1 MAVALSMPMVEER
14 DSTRLLELGLTPEEV
29 RVLTTLHQ
37 NVLLVGM
44 PRVTEAVLR
53 ALTPYLRL
61 PVQSLEVS
69 MSLPN
74 HPQGTLILRALETLD
89 WQAQHQLLHW
99 LNGLGTDTQIIS
111 LISAPL
117 YPRIEQGTF
126 HDQLYYRLNVV
137 HLEPRH
143 YP

>member
-1 MAVALSMPMVEER
+1 VALSMPMVEER
-14 DSTRLLELGLTPEEV
+14 DATRLLELGLTPEEA
-29 RVLTTLHQ
+29 RVLTTSHQ

-53 ALTPYLRL
+53 ALTPYLRP

-69 MSLPN
+69 TSLPN
-74 HPQGTLILRALETLD
+74 RAQGTLILRELETLD
-89 WQAQHQLLHW
+89 WQAQHQLLQW

-111 LISAPL
+111 LISTPL
-117 YPRIEQGTF
+117 YPRVEQGTF

-137 HLEPRH
+137 HLEPRQ

>member
-1 MAVALSMPMVEER
+1 MVVALSMPMVEER
-14 DSTRLLELGLTPEEV
+14 DSTRILELGLTPEEA
-29 RVLTTLHQ
+29 RVLATLHQ

-44 PRVTEAVLR
+44 PRVTEMVLR
-53 ALTPYLRL
+53 ALTPYLRP

-69 MSLPN
+69 TSLPN
-74 HPQGTLILRALETLD
+74 RPPGTLILRELETLD
-89 WQAQHQLLHW
+89 WQAQHQLLPW
-99 LNGLGTDTQIIS
+99 LNGLAPNTLIIS

-117 YPRIEQGTF
+117 YPRVEQGPF

>member
-1 MAVALSMPMVEER
+1 MPMVEER
-14 DSTRLLELGLTPEEV
+14 DATRLLELGLTPEEA

-53 ALTPYLRL
+53 ALTPYLRP

-69 MSLPN
+69 TSLPN
-74 HPQGTLILRALETLD
+74 RAQGTLILRELETLD
-89 WQAQHQLLHW
+89 WQVQHQLLHW

-117 YPRIEQGTF
+117 YPRVEQGTF

-137 HLEPRH
+137 HLEPRP